1 MTAFDVRTAFLIL
14 GLLYLLLPTVA
25 WIVLAGQ
32 RSLQI
37 NLWCGGGLL
46 IGGAAILTSLNGQ
59 VPEWVY
65 ITLPALM
72 LPVSHFARIQS
83 LRLDLGIPWQ
93 TRWILLAI
101 TIMFLIFLGIHY
113 GLQNRVLRVQFN
125 FGAGAALLL
134 YLATLARRI
143 GREEQSRSAHW
154 IAWVYGFVAAT
165 MLFRVYSVT
174 FGAGNV
180 SLLTEGLSSQLL
192 ALALLLSAVI
202 GHFGYVGLAL
212 DRSMRREVET
222 AAALARDEE
231 SRRLGEQ
238 IAQLDRQRSLGEM
251 STSLGHELNQPLTAI
266 LTNAQVARRGLQAG
280 RFDTAQLTEFIDK
293 IIQNT
298 QRASQII
305 DRIRGFIRPVA
316 TRREPVNL
324 VNVIH
329 EVIDLT
335 ADEMKSH
342 KVKIIFPPE
351 TDAQPVWVTG
361 DAIQL
366 SQILLNI
373 VRNAREAL
381 SQVTQREIRIAILNR
396 DGRAILQVSDTGP
409 GLVPEVLKQAGT
421 PFFTTK
427 PTGLGMGLS
436 ISRAIAEQHGGTLT
450 INNADGGGTQVEL
463 ELAVLPA
470 TTFEQAAK

>member
-1 MTAFDVRTAFLIL
+1 M
-14 GLLYLLLPTVA
+14 
-25 WIVLAGQ
+25 
-32 RSLQI
+32 LQ
-37 NLWCGGGLL
+37 
-46 IGGAAILTSLNGQ
+46 A
-59 VPEWVY
+59 
-65 ITLPALM
+65 
-72 LPVSHFARIQS
+72 SHFARIQS
-83 LRLDLGIPWQ
+83 LRLDLGIPWP

-101 TIMFLIFLGIHY
+101 TSMFLTVLGIQY
-113 GLQNRVLRVQFN
+113 GLQNPVLRVQFN
-125 FGAGAALLL
+125 FGVGAALLFH
-134 YLATLARRI
+134 LALLARRI
-143 GREEQSRSAHW
+143 GHEEQSRSAHW
-154 IAWVYGFVAAT
+154 IALGYGLVATT
-165 MLFRVYSVT
+165 MLFRVYAVT
-174 FGAGNV
+174 FGTGNV
-180 SLLTEGLSSQLL
+180 NLMTEGLSSQLL
-192 ALALLLSAVI
+192 ALAVLLSSVI

-212 DRSMRREVET
+212 DRSMRREIKV

-251 STSLGHELNQPLTAI
+251 SASLGHELNQPLTAI

-280 RFDTAQLTEFIDK
+280 RFDTEQLTEFIDK

-316 TRREPVNL
+316 TQRAPVNL

-329 EVIDLT
+329 EVIDLV
-335 ADEMKSH
+335 ADEIKTH
-342 KVKIIFPPE
+342 KVHLSLAA
-351 TDAQPVWVTG
+351 DGQPVWVTG
-361 DAIQL
+361 DSIQL

-373 VRNAREAL
+373 VRNACEAL
-381 SQVTQREIRIAILNR
+381 SQVTQREIRIAIFSR
-396 DGRAILQVSDTGP
+396 DGRARLQVSDTGP
-409 GLVPEVLKQAGT
+409 GLAAEILKQAGT

-450 INNADGGGTQVEL
+450 ISNADGGGAQVEL

-470 TTFEQAAK
+470 PTFEQAAK